1 MTTRG
6 RFITLEGGE
15 GAGKSTQARF
25 IRDWLE
31 ARGRSVVLTREPG
44 GSPLAEAIRH
54 LVLGDWAEGISPST
68 ETLLMFA
75 ARSQHWTTTIKP
87 ALRAGRDVVC
97 DRFVDSSFAYQGQRK
112 GITERRLRM
121 LERMVLGKRKP
132 DLTLLFDIDPELGL
146 RRTRER
152 GEDNNRFEEET
163 LTFQRQV
170 REAFLARAQAEPER
184 FVVIDASRDAEAVS
198 ADVAAALAERLGFGE
213 PSAA

>member
-25 IRDWLE
+25 VRDWLE
-31 ARGRSVVLTREPG
+31 VRGCQVLLTREPG
-44 GSPLAEAIRH
+44 GSPLAEAVRH
-54 LVLGDWAEGISPST
+54 LVLGDWAEGIAPST

-75 ARSQHWTTTIKP
+75 ARAAHWNTTIKP
-87 ALRAGRDVVC
+87 ALAAGRDVVS
-97 DRFVDSSFAYQGQRK
+97 DRFVDSSYAYQGGRK
-112 GITERRLRM
+112 GITERRLRT

-146 RRTRER
+146 QRARER
-152 GEDNNRFEEET
+152 GADNNRFEHEA
-163 LTFQRQV
+163 LAFQQRV

-184 FVVIDASRDAEAVS
+184 FVVIDAAREPEAVS
-198 ADVAAALAERLGFGE
+198 AAVAEALAARLGGVE
-213 PSAA
+213 HASA